1 MKRRDR
7 SGRSSVTVKKKR
19 SADTEQLML
28 CGCTPL
34 AAWWTW
40 KRRISSDVAVSG
52 ARLRNSAKLRTKPDI
67 IALRVLPQAARR
79 HVFEHPSAQRTHG
92 L

>member
-1 MKRRDR
+1 MTKRRDR

-28 CGCTPL
+28 CGRTPL
-34 AAWWTW
+34 SAWWTW
-40 KRRISSDVAVSG
+40 KRRIASGVA
-52 ARLRNSAKLRTKPDI
+52 A
-67 IALRVLPQAARR
+67 QAAHG
-79 HVFEHPSAQRTHG
+79 HVFEHALPQQAYG

>member
-1 MKRRDR
+1 MTKRRDR

-34 AAWWTW
+34 SAWWTW
-40 KRRISSDVAVSG
+40 KRRISSGVAVSG
-52 ARLRNSAKLRTKPDI
+52 GRLRNAAKLRKK
-67 IALRVLPQAARR
+67 
-79 HVFEHPSAQRTHG
+79 RT
-92 L
+92 